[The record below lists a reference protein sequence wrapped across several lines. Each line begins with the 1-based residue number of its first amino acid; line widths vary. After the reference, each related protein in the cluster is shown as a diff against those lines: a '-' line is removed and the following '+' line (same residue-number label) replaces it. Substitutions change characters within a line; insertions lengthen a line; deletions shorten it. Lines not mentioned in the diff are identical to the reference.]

1 MWFLGLRVRRPDVPI
16 GDCEEPIARVALC
29 DDGGGPVVGDSL
41 LAGRQAFERGSWEEA
56 REALTAADREAE
68 LGPDDLRLLADA
80 SWWVGHPEE
89 TVAALERAHSGY
101 LEAGEKPAAAFVAVQ
116 LGYLAFRRL
125 SAAVGSGWLGKAEEL
140 LDGVPETFAHAWLAL
155 LQMAGSML
163 VQGDVESALAHGE
176 RALDLARRL
185 GVPEV
190 EALAQSFKGY
200 ALVTRGDWKA
210 GLALIDRA
218 TTAAVSGRIDLR
230 SACDV
235 YCNTIACC
243 RDLGDY
249 RRATEWT
256 EEADRWMHDHSVG
269 GYTGV
274 CSVHRAELKRLRGSY
289 AEAEQEARAAS
300 KELER
305 YHLLDGVG
313 MAHNEIGQVR
323 LHRGDLEG
331 AEQAFMQAYEYGHD
345 ALPGLALLRLA
356 SGKADEAMSLL
367 EAPLS
372 RGEPDGANRLWRA
385 RLLPALVTVAVAA
398 GNHER
403 AERAAR
409 ELEGVAEDV
418 ERPALQ
424 AAALAAR
431 GEIMEAE
438 GDHSG
443 AVERFERAWRLWQEN
458 DMPYES
464 ARARMLLG
472 RARRSGGQ
480 DATARMDLLAA
491 RSAFERIGAVRD
503 MREAE
508 ELLGGEDTVRRR
520 DPDRVVRTFM
530 FTDIVT
536 STDLAGLLGDEAWG
550 SVLSW
555 HDRALRDEFGRFGGR
570 EVRHTG
576 DGFFVVFENPSD
588 AVEAAV
594 AIQRRLADHR
604 RREGFAPWVR
614 VGVHTAEAIPEG
626 GDFSGQ
632 GVHVAA
638 RVGDLGGKDDIVVS
652 SATLE
657 AIGRV
662 RFPTVDRRAED
673 LKGVSDP
680 VEVSN
685 VEWRS

>member
-1 MWFLGLRVRRPDVPI
+1 M
-16 GDCEEPIARVALC
+16 C
-29 DDGGGPVVGDSL
+29 DDGGDPAMGDSL
-41 LAGRQAFERGSWEEA
+41 LAARQAFERGSWEEA
-56 REALTAADREAE
+56 REALSAADQDGRLA
-68 LGPDDLRLLADA
+68 PDDLRLLADA
-80 SWWVGHPEE
+80 SWWTGHPDE
-89 TVAALERAHSGY
+89 TVAALERAHRGY
-101 LEAGEKPAAAFVAVQ
+101 LEAGEKPAAAYVAIQ

-125 SAAVGSGWLGKAEEL
+125 SVSVGSGWLGKASEL
-140 LDGVPETFAHAWLAL
+140 LEDVPETFAHAWLAL
-155 LQMAGSML
+155 LQMAGAML
-163 VQGDVESALAHGE
+163 VQGDVEGALEHGE
-176 RALDLARRL
+176 KALDLAGRL

-200 ALVTRGDWKA
+200 ALVTKGDWET

-243 RDLGDY
+243 RNLGDY
-249 RRATEWT
+249 RRASEWT
-256 EEADRWMHDHSVG
+256 EEADRWMHNHSVG

-289 AEAEQEARAAS
+289 AEAEQEARSAC

-313 MAHNEIGQVR
+313 MAYNEIGQVR
-323 LHRGDLEG
+323 LHRGDLDG
-331 AEQAFMQAYEYGHD
+331 AEQAFMQAYEYGHN

-356 SGKADEAMSLL
+356 RGKADEAMSLL

-372 RGEPDGANRLWRA
+372 HGKPDGADRLWRA
-385 RLLPALVTVAVAA
+385 GLLPAQVTVALAA
-398 GNHER
+398 GDHET

-418 ERPALQ
+418 ERPAFE
-424 AAALAAR
+424 AAALTAR
-431 GEIMEAE
+431 GEMMEAD

-472 RARRSGGQ
+472 RAKRAAGQ
-480 DATARMDLLAA
+480 DATARMDLAAA
-491 RSAFERIGAVRD
+491 RSAFERIGAVLD

-508 ELLGGEDTVRRR
+508 ELLGGEESVARR
-520 DPDRVVRTFM
+520 DRERVVRTFM

-536 STDLAGLLGDEAWG
+536 STDLAGLLGDEAWD

-555 HDRALRDEFGRFGGR
+555 HDRALRAEFGRFGGR

-576 DGFFVVFENPSD
+576 DGFFVVFEDPSD

-652 SATLE
+652 SATIE
-657 AIGRV
+657 AAGRI
-662 RFPTVDRRAED
+662 RFPTFDRRAEA